1 MDMKPKA
8 KFVPVN
14 FPQYDFLRYLAVSC
28 EDDERLPSLNDLAP
42 QLGLS
47 TSSLRE
53 QMEVAR
59 ALGLIEVRPRT
70 GIKRLKYS
78 FRSAVQQSLNYA
90 LMIERD
96 YFVSFSELRIH
107 LEISYWSE
115 AVALLQADDKVR
127 LKELVQLAREKLN
140 RKPVQL
146 PHAEHRE
153 FHTTFFKYINN
164 PFVHGLLEAY
174 WDLYE
179 AAGLDVYNN
188 YSYLNLVWDYH
199 AEMVESIIKG
209 EYQAGLNALKE
220 HFNLISHRN
229 QPNNTQK
236 FE

>member
-1 MDMKPKA
+1 MKNKA

-28 EDDERLPSLNDLAP
+28 DDDEKLPALNELAP

-59 ALGLIEVRPRT
+59 ALGIVEVRPRT
-70 GIKRLKYS
+70 GIKRLPYS

-90 LMIERD
+90 LMIDRD
-96 YFVSFSELRIH
+96 YFMGFSDLRIH
-107 LEISYWSE
+107 LEVAYWSE
-115 AVALLQADDKVR
+115 AVSLLRTDDKLR
-127 LKELVQLAREKLN
+127 LKELVRLAREKLN
-140 RKPVQL
+140 RNPVQI

-153 FHTTFFKYINN
+153 FHTTFYKYVNN
-164 PFVHGLLEAY
+164 PFVHGVLEAY

-188 YSYLNLVWDYH
+188 ASYLYLVWDYH
-199 AEMVESIIKG
+199 AEMVESIVKG

-229 QPNNTQK
+229 KPANTQK

>member
-1 MDMKPKA
+1 MKNKA

-28 EDDERLPSLNDLAP
+28 DDNEKLPALNELAP

-59 ALGLIEVRPRT
+59 ALGIVEVRPRT
-70 GIKRLKYS
+70 GIKRLPYS

-90 LMIERD
+90 LMIDRD
-96 YFVSFSELRIH
+96 YIMGFSDLRIH
-107 LEISYWSE
+107 LEVAYWSE
-115 AVALLQADDKVR
+115 AVSLLRTDDKLR
-127 LKELVQLAREKLN
+127 LKELVRLAREKLN
-140 RKPVQL
+140 RNPVQI

-153 FHTTFFKYINN
+153 FHTTFYKYVNN
-164 PFVHGLLEAY
+164 PFVHGVLEAY

-188 YSYLNLVWDYH
+188 ASYLNLVWDYH
-199 AEMVESIIKG
+199 AEMVESIVKG

-229 QPNNTQK
+229 KPANAQK